1 MRLRSTVSTLA
12 VVLAGFILLLPGDG
26 QSQVALDE
34 EKREEVTLADGT
46 HVILMAR
53 ALNIGES
60 GTGEYYYLPTPS
72 MLRLAAGPDGRP
84 QFLLLKYNSESGDV
98 QGGLLHFLMEWGLN
112 RDQIDEAQKLLNEQD
127 NCRECT
133 KRVRGA
139 ARLENPGEGE
149 SFRIISATLSSDQF
163 TRSLV
168 SSGRAPILPAGRVAV
183 AANLDKNGTQLLV
196 APFERD
202 MPIGDLSLELDF
214 AYTARVP
221 AAEGRIIFD
230 WSKLVEHY
238 DTMTDSTDQ
247 GREVQGAQLKCKKPL
262 MWWKCEVED
271 AKYQYTRTE
280 LHEHLT
286 NLVEAQVIV
295 LEFNENVVDDQDRVA
310 AVRDAFFDYFV
321 SSFGNRVTGEDL
333 PLNQQAAS
341 DTTVEISEKY
351 YTFTRKDTSVFNYAR
366 ADTFRLD
373 YGLAFRRPFSVVQNM
388 KAWYGDVEANYP
400 EALATVNL
408 NDPFFDNTT
417 VRFVLDFDAP
427 RELFEPGDNRSS
439 AINYVTVR
447 LKKRRDAGNDFDD
460 AVTID
465 AAYIEENGLVAE
477 MTFASGDD
485 AGDDGY
491 AYSTQWSYGGGNL
504 HPREERWENSST
516 AAVTLVPPVV
526 ARDLEVE
533 GDLREME
540 ASDISRV
547 TVQVLYRK
555 FGQPFL
561 ENISVSPGQ
570 GEALVRRT
578 VFTDRDQKGYVYRLV
593 VNSKRDGKLAGEWSA
608 KVNDDY
614 IFAAIPHDLFEEP
627 ARLEEAREAANDA
640 VSQGDVQAQ
649 ENELSRFEEV
659 LGSDGS

>member
-1 MRLRSTVSTLA
+1 MRYRLTRSTLTVLA
-12 VVLAGFILLLPGDG
+12 AGFILLLPGAV

-53 ALNIGES
+53 ALSIGERVTS
-60 GTGEYYYLPTPS
+60 DYYYLPTPS
-72 MLRLAAGPDGRP
+72 MLRLASGPDGRP
-84 QFLLLKYNSESGDV
+84 QFLLLKYNTESGDV
-98 QGGLLHFLMEWGLN
+98 QGGLLHFLMEWGLT
-112 RDQIDEAQKLLNEQD
+112 RAQLDEAQKLLNDQD

-149 SFRIISATLSSDQF
+149 SFRIISATLSSEQF

-168 SSGRAPILPAGRVAV
+168 SSGRAPILPGGRVAV
-183 AANLDKNGTQLLV
+183 AADLDKNGTQLLV

-221 AAEGRIIFD
+221 AAEGQIIFD

-238 DTMTDSTDQ
+238 DTMQDSTARGGKVTD
-247 GREVQGAQLKCKKPL
+247 AKWKCRKPL
-262 MWWKCEVED
+262 LPWTCGVED
-271 AKYQYTRTE
+271 AKHRYTRTE

-295 LEFNENVVDDQDRVA
+295 LQFNENVVDDQDRVS

-333 PLNQQAAS
+333 PVGEPAVA
-341 DTTVEISEKY
+341 DTTVEINEPY
-351 YTFTRKDTSVFNYAR
+351 YTFTRKDTSTFNYAR
-366 ADTFRLD
+366 TDTFRLD

-388 KAWYGDVEANYP
+388 KAWYGDVEENYP

-439 AINYVTVR
+439 AINYVTVQ

-485 AGDDGY
+485 AGDHNY

-504 HPREERWENSST
+504 YPRDPRWETSTT

-540 ASDISRV
+540 ASDVSRV
-547 TVQVLYRK
+547 TVQILYKK

-578 VFTDRDQKGYVYRLV
+578 IFTDRDQKGYVYRLV
-593 VNSKRDGKLAGEWSA
+593 INSKREGKLAGEWSA

-614 IFAAIPHDLFEEP
+614 IFAAIPHELFEEP
-627 ARLEEAREAANDA
+627 ARLEGAREAANDP
-640 VSQGDVQAQ
+640 VSRGDVAAQ
-649 ENELSRFEEV
+649 EEELDRFESV
-659 LGSDGS
+659 LGSDEN

>member
-1 MRLRSTVSTLA
+1 MRSRSTLSTFA
-12 VVLAGFILLLPGDG
+12 SVLTGLILLLPADG
-26 QSQVALDE
+26 HSQVALDE

-53 ALNIGES
+53 ALSIGETATS
-60 GTGEYYYLPTPS
+60 DYYYLPTPS
-72 MLRLAAGPDGRP
+72 MLRLASGPDGRP

-98 QGGLLHFLMEWGLN
+98 QGGLLHFLMEWGLT
-112 RDQIDEAQKLLNEQD
+112 REQILEAQKLLNEQD

-139 ARLENPGEGE
+139 ARLENPGDGD

-168 SSGRAPILPAGRVAV
+168 SSGRAPVLPAGRVAV
-183 AANLDKNGTQLLV
+183 AADLDKNGTQLLV

-238 DTMTDSTDQ
+238 ESMKDST
-247 GREVQGAQLKCKKPL
+247 GRGQVVEGAQIKCKKPL
-262 MWWKCEVED
+262 MWWTCGVED
-271 AKYQYTRTE
+271 AKHVYTRTE

-286 NLVEAQVIV
+286 ELVEAQVIV

-321 SSFGNRVTGEDL
+321 SSFGSRVTGEDL
-333 PLNQQAAS
+333 PLDQEAAS
-341 DTTVEISEKY
+341 DTTVEIKEQY
-351 YTFTRKDTSVFNYAR
+351 YTFTRTDSSTFNYAR
-366 ADTFRLD
+366 TDTFRLD
-373 YGLAFRRPFSVVQNM
+373 YGLAFRRPFTVVQNM
-388 KAWYGDVEANYP
+388 KAWYGDVEENYP

-447 LKKRRDAGNDFDD
+447 LKKRRDMGNDFDD

-485 AGDDGY
+485 SDVDS
-491 AYSTQWSYGGGNL
+491 YSYSAQWSYGGGNL
-504 HPREERWENSST
+504 YPREPRWETSST

-540 ASDISRV
+540 ASDVSRV
-547 TVQVLYRK
+547 TVQVLYKK

-561 ENISVSPGQ
+561 ENISVSPAQ

-578 VFTDRDQKGYVYRLV
+578 IFTDRDQKGYVYRLV
-593 VNSKRDGKLAGEWSA
+593 VNSKREGKLAGAWSA

-614 IFAAIPHDLFEEP
+614 VFAAVPHELFEEP
-627 ARLEEAREAANDA
+627 ARMEEAREAANDP
-640 VSQGDVQAQ
+640 VSRGDVEAQ
-649 ENELSRFEEV
+649 EDELSKFQKV
-659 LGSDGS
+659 LGSDGD